1 MWRSG
6 IGSGILGLVLTVG
19 GLLVTISAFYLIMKM
34 AGLVNALSEKVKEMK
49 A

>member
-1 MWRSG
+1 VWRSG

-19 GLLVTISAFYLIMKM
+19 GLLVTIAAFYLIMKM
-34 AGLVNALSEKVKEMK
+34 ARLVSTLSEKVKEMK